1 MDAEIRAA
9 VVLVILALLGGAG
22 GLVAYLFKEIPTWI
36 HRAMEVQLRKME
48 QQIEVN
54 TKISTE
60 ARDLSNGKLTELQQA
75 LADER
80 ARRVRLELIIAEAN
94 ADTHA
99 RACLDRAAQAL
110 RQREEED
117 ATLRRLLGQTE
128 SGGPHGSH

>member
-48 QQIEVN
+48 QQLEAN

-60 ARDLSNGKLTELQQA
+60 ARDLSNGKLIELQQA

-80 ARRVRLELIIAEAN
+80 ARRVRLEAIIAEAN

-99 RACLDRAAQAL
+99 RACLDRAAQSL

-128 SGGPHGSH
+128 SGGPQ